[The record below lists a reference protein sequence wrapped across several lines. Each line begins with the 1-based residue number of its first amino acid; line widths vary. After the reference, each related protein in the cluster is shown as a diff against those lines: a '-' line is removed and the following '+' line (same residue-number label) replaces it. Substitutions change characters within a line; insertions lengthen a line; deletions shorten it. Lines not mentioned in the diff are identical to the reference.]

1 MKKKIKSK
9 HIEAWIMAALCVLS
23 MYSCSATSTDKT
35 NDGVTSFVSS
45 EDSIKVTGVTS
56 FVFSE
61 DSIKVT
67 QGDYDGYDIDG
78 SSLTINDSGTYI
90 VSGKCDDGS
99 IKIKKGTSDVTLI
112 FNGLSLNSSDTAP
125 LTIGKSSEVSV
136 VVSSGTINALSDT
149 EKNNAENYPDNV
161 NAESAVIKCKDGSKV
176 TLSGDGTLDIT
187 ANAKNGIKSGAT
199 TIAEG
204 EASLTIKEVTLN
216 VTTPINDAINAE
228 QLLSL
233 ESGNITVCAESD
245 GIHCDYVMNVGKTG
259 TSGPSITVKDSYEG
273 LEAATLNIFSEKINI
288 HSEDDCIN
296 AANSDLSGYNFSIN
310 ISGGELYMDSEIGD
324 GIDSNGD
331 LSISGGNVTVWTA
344 NSSDNAPLDADGTL
358 SVTGGVVLAAGGS
371 AGMGMKLEAE
381 QPYVIF
387 GGTGSFGGFKNFS
400 KSGGFAGGAAAPEN
414 ESIPDASF
422 GIGTSGGNK
431 SEDGGQGGQNFT
443 DGSQNDN
450 VPYPPANVPSQISE
464 QYEQNQASSGNS
476 LPGGIG
482 QTAYSQ
488 INISEGSAFSI
499 KDESGNTVY
508 SGTAAHTAGYIFFSS
523 PELESE
529 KSYTLY
535 SETENVETSSA
546 GTDSMSGGFAGG
558 RSDVKHVN
566 PQNGSE
572 KVRPAFP
579 SDENSFGDAM
589 FPENVRKTAFHP
601 MYLPTTDSSVQQTI
615 ILLWT
620 YKLHVL

>member
-1 MKKKIKSK
+1 MSACIT
-9 HIEAWIMAALCVLS
+9 AVLCVLS
-23 MYSCSATSTDKT
+23 MYSCSALSEDKADDGEKSFVSPEGAGKETSETT
-35 NDGVTSFVSS
+35 FVSS
-45 EDSIKVTGVTS
+45 EDSITVTGETS

-78 SSLTINDSGTYI
+78 SSLTINGSGTYI

-125 LTIGKSSEVSV
+125 LTIGKSSDVSI
-136 VVSSGTINALSDT
+136 VVSSGSVNALSDT
-149 EKNNAENYPDNV
+149 EKNNDENYPENA
-161 NAESAVIKCKDGSKV
+161 NAENAVIKCKDGSKV
-176 TLSGDGTLDIT
+176 TFSGDGTLDIT

-199 TIAEG
+199 TVNEG

-216 VTTPINDAINAE
+216 ITTTVNDAINAE

-233 ESGNITVCAESD
+233 ESGNITICAADD
-245 GIHCDYVMNVGKTG
+245 GIHCDYVMNIGKTG

-273 LEAATLNIFSEKINI
+273 LEAATLNIYSGKINI

-296 AANSDLSGYNFSIN
+296 AANSDLSDYDFSIS
-310 ISGGELYMDSEIGD
+310 ISGGELCMDSENGD

-331 LSISGGNVTVWTA
+331 LSISGGNVAVWIA
-344 NSSDNAPLDADGTL
+344 NSFDNGPLDADGTL
-358 SVTGGVVLAAGGS
+358 SLTGGVVLAAGGS
-371 AGMGMKLEAE
+371 AGMGIKLEAE

-387 GGTGSFGGFKNFS
+387 GSTGSFEGFKNFG
-400 KSGGFAGGAAAPEN
+400 KPEDFPAGGSAPESEN
-414 ESIPDASF
+414 NPDASF
-422 GIGTSGGNK
+422 GIGAS
-431 SEDGGQGGQNFT
+431 
-443 DGSQNDN
+443 DN
-450 VPYPPANVPSQISE
+450 VPNPPVNAPSQINE
-464 QYEQNQASSGNS
+464 QYNGNQAASRNS
-476 LPGGIG
+476 MPDGIG
-482 QTAYSQ
+482 QTV
-488 INISEGSAFSI
+488 NISEGSAFSI

-508 SGTAAHTAGYIFFSS
+508 SGTVAYTAKYIFFSS

-535 SETENVETSSA
+535 SETESVATSSA

-558 RSDVKHVN
+558 RPDMKYDD

-579 SDENSFGDAM
+579 SGKNNFGDVM
-589 FPENVRKTAFHP
+589 LPENGG
-601 MYLPTTDSSVQQTI
+601 SVSPDN
-615 ILLWT
+615 
-620 YKLHVL
+620 